1 MADTRPPFPGACLL
15 CYGAAMDTEPRVEFV
30 VRVYHVLLLTAIVL
44 FLVWASGN

>member
-1 MADTRPPFPGACLL
+1 MQDETR
-15 CYGAAMDTEPRVEFV
+15 TEFV